1 MRRSAVM
8 DEWEKRRR
16 GKNLALLGI
25 LLAFIVLIYFVTLA
39 RMGAIQ

>member
-1 MRRSAVM
+1 M